1 MEKEKSVL
9 LNIWFAYVMFYVCFK
24 HLFIN
29 DNFLYVLMDTLFL
42 LIVMETLYHKNI
54 IKIKNDWIF
63 HIILVLN
70 MFFSVFYARSFGD
83 ALKFSIIFSNFLLI
97 AIWFSFY
104 SGWQKKFYSWMK
116 YGCLFHL
123 AFTIFSVAFKET
135 SLRIS
140 ARFLDSEMQRM
151 TVRWMQEFHQ
161 YAGISGQLGTNAFFF
176 SVLIGLFGAE
186 WCAAQKIKT
195 STKILYLFSWMGLI
209 LTGKKGL
216 LITVFVTTIVIC
228 WTAENKFSRRKILEL
243 MSLGGVGISILGIAL
258 HKRIQEIFYVSVVS
272 RIQIMQGMVAAI
284 LEKPIFGNGVN
295 SVGFFTYDSHLGHNI
310 YLQMWVEQGIIG
322 LVVLL
327 FMLFF
332 PLFLTLKRIRR
343 QNPGF
348 KVNNTNYYFSLFMQI
363 FVIVY
368 GFSGNPLYDYNII
381 ITYFLALSSGMSKG

>member
-1 MEKEKSVL
+1 
-9 LNIWFAYVMFYVCFK
+9 
-24 HLFIN
+24 
-29 DNFLYVLMDTLFL
+29 
-42 LIVMETLYHKNI
+42 
-54 IKIKNDWIF
+54 
-63 HIILVLN
+63 
-70 MFFSVFYARSFGD
+70 
-83 ALKFSIIFSNFLLI
+83 
-97 AIWFSFY
+97 
-104 SGWQKKFYSWMK
+104 
-116 YGCLFHL
+116 
-123 AFTIFSVAFKET
+123 
-135 SLRIS
+135 
-140 ARFLDSEMQRM
+140 
-151 TVRWMQEFHQ
+151 
-161 YAGISGQLGTNAFFF
+161 
-176 SVLIGLFGAE
+176 
-186 WCAAQKIKT
+186 
-195 STKILYLFSWMGLI
+195 
-209 LTGKKGL
+209 
-216 LITVFVTTIVIC
+216 
-228 WTAENKFSRRKILEL
+228 

>member
-1 MEKEKSVL
+1 
-9 LNIWFAYVMFYVCFK
+9 
-24 HLFIN
+24 
-29 DNFLYVLMDTLFL
+29 
-42 LIVMETLYHKNI
+42 
-54 IKIKNDWIF
+54 
-63 HIILVLN
+63 
-70 MFFSVFYARSFGD
+70 
-83 ALKFSIIFSNFLLI
+83 
-97 AIWFSFY
+97 
-104 SGWQKKFYSWMK
+104 MK

-216 LITVFVTTIVIC
+216 LITVFIATIVIC